1 MYFYGKESSRI
12 EDNYKV
18 YSHLGN
24 EVICVFCGDSFNS
37 SSCKAKYCSQRCWN
51 DAYMKRRKERKS
63 LEKQNKQNQRKV
75 PVQI

>member
-24 EVICVFCGDSFNS
+24 EGICAFCGDSFNS
-37 SSCKAKYCSQRCWN
+37 SSCKAK
-51 DAYMKRRKERKS
+51 AYR
-63 LEKQNKQNQRKV
+63 EKKV
-75 PVQI
+75 TNLGFANIS